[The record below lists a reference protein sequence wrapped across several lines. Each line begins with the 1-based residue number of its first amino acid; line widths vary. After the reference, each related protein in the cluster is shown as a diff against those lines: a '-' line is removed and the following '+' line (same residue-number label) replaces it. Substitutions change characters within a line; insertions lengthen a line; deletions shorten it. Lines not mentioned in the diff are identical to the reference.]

1 MAILVFSSTKWIGM
15 GRRNVVQVIC
25 TFAHLYICICTFV
38 HLHICRKS
46 RWMGSV
52 VDNCVALNPGTHPA
66 PINWIESVAGLPL
79 RRKLAQPANRIC
91 ASVFVF
97 VFVLY
102 CRPDGCSMYGRSQ
115 FSMSTLAWSHPSP
128 WYATSICICIGPPR
142 QIFSHTSVNRISDCD
157 QKYFNAGS

>member
-1 MAILVFSSTKWIGM
+1 MLFKS
-15 GRRNVVQVIC
+15 
-25 TFAHLYICICTFV
+25 FV
-38 HLHICRKS
+38 HLHICTFVFVHLYICTFVGNQDE
-46 RWMGSV
+46 WEV
-52 VDNCVALNPGTHPA
+52 LLIIALHWIQAHPRCSPPC

-79 RRKLAQPANRIC
+79 RRKLAQPANHIC

-128 WYATSICICIGPPR
+128 MDGMDATSTCICIGPPR